1 MRKVIAVIE
10 IDEDMAIQND
20 MGTIDFLEQEF
31 GWLNESGIYL
41 ENARIIDEDD
51 VYDKQALELVNEI
64 F

>member
-10 IDEDMAIQND
+10 IDEDMAIEND

-31 GWLNESGIYL
+31 GWLGESGIYL

-51 VYDKQALELVNEI
+51 VYDKEAIKLVNEI

>member
-20 MGTIDFLEQEF
+20 MGTIDYLEQEF
-31 GWLNESGIYL
+31 GWLSESGVYL

-51 VYDKQALELVNEI
+51 KYDKKALKLVNEI

>member
-31 GWLNESGIYL
+31 GWLDESGIYL

-51 VYDKQALELVNEI
+51 VYDKKAIKLVNEI